1 MIFHSQMKAGQEG
14 PCEPFLFGED
24 LWKDESRVNSFK
36 GKKIKIK
43 RQLYTSQKS
52 PTKS

>member
-24 LWKDESRVNSFK
+24 LWKDESRVYSFK
-36 GKKIKIK
+36 GRKQNNKEA
-43 RQLYTSQKS
+43 TVQK
-52 PTKS
+52 P